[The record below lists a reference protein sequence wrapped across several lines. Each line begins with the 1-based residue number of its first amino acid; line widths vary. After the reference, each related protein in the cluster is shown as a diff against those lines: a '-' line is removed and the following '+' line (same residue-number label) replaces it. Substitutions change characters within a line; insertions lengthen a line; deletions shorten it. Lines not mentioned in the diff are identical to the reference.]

1 MLRKTMPVLATAA
14 ALTVGLT
21 ADAAALA
28 TAHSGWDGLGD
39 GGHTVVGPVA
49 VRTLGVGSAGA
60 ISAVL
65 ARLLTAALRVSAFRR
80 RAATAFRRHRQS
92 ANENYCCGLVDGRQ
106 G

>member
-1 MLRKTMPVLATAA
+1 MLRTTMMVLATAA
-14 ALTVGLT
+14 ALSVGLT

-65 ARLLTAALRVSAFRR
+65 ARLLAAALRVSAFRR
-80 RAATAFRRHRQS
+80 AATALRRHRQS